1 MTAASEFGE
10 EINKFQSNI
19 TYHNHNTLIT
29 QYFIDKMK
37 SLFGRKKKDDSV
49 DNDAVEELK
58 DDLEHIEEHSGELF
72 DDVETEKNGLFDD
85 METLNNN
92 NNNDLIGRMKP
103 NSEDDEDYEDEE
115 DDDDDDVATHP
126 IEGMYDP
133 AEFVDLSVSSEVREV
148 FEYITRYVPQKIEL
162 DYKLKPF
169 IPDFIPAVGDID
181 AFIKVIEENH

>member
-1 MTAASEFGE
+1 
-10 EINKFQSNI
+10 
-19 TYHNHNTLIT
+19 
-29 QYFIDKMK
+29 MK

-181 AFIKVIEENH
+181 AFIKVKKTVFISRKSRIIKTINS